1 MWYLHEVLIVART
14 YIDVLLPAG
23 ITAYNDIAYS
33 VLYAVADNAPSGHT
47 HCVINTC
54 ITFSEIE
61 ILSER
66 EAFVFLLV
74 LDTLKPCIFLVEQT
88 IV

>member
-1 MWYLHEVLIVART
+1 MRDLHEVLIVART
-14 YIDVLLPAG
+14 YIDVLLPAW
-23 ITAYNDIAYS
+23 ITAYNDIANA
-33 VLYAVADNAPSGHT
+33 VLYAVTDNEPSGYT

-61 ILSER
+61 ILTES

-74 LDTLKPCIFLVEQT
+74 FDTLKPCIFLVEQT